1 MLIGENFKILRKR
14 KGESQEE
21 VAAALGLNRSTYS
34 GYENNIAQPNLET
47 ILQISNY
54 FGLTIEELITKDF
67 KNFKEVDWR
76 ILTERS
82 ELRMKGFE
90 LRILASVVDMNN
102 EELIEVIPEKA
113 SAGYTDGYADPEFF
127 AEFPTLSLPFLSKNK
142 KYRAFPI
149 QGDSMPPV
157 NHGSIVVG
165 EFIQDWTTMK
175 ANEQYILVTKN
186 EGIVFKTI
194 GLNANSPGLLTLIS
208 TNLHY
213 APYEIPYS
221 ELLEAWRFV
230 CYISREVPSMI
241 PEDES
246 IMSSLRN
253 LQLDVKQ
260 LLTRK

>member
-1 MLIGENFKILRKR
+1 
-14 KGESQEE
+14 
-21 VAAALGLNRSTYS
+21 
-34 GYENNIAQPNLET
+34 
-47 ILQISNY
+47 
-54 FGLTIEELITKDF
+54 
-67 KNFKEVDWR
+67 
-76 ILTERS
+76 
-82 ELRMKGFE
+82 
-90 LRILASVVDMNN
+90 
-102 EELIEVIPEKA
+102 
-113 SAGYTDGYADPEFF
+113 
-127 AEFPTLSLPFLSKNK
+127 
-142 KYRAFPI
+142 
-149 QGDSMPPV
+149 MPPV

-213 APYEIPYS
+213 APYEIPFS

-230 CYISREVPSMI
+230 CYISREVPSVI
-241 PEDES
+241 PDDES